1 MRLKVYEVL
10 YTKIDNMSYEKD
22 IYIRAFN
29 RSEVKQYFESF
40 DMFGQYKIKEI
51 NLKHIMTDEE
61 TRNFLFLKNIDL

>member
-10 YTKIDNMSYEKD
+10 YTKIDNMSYEGK

-40 DMFGQYKIKEI
+40 DMLGQYKIKEI
-51 NLKHIMTDEE
+51 NLKHIMNDEE
-61 TRNFLFLKNIDL
+61 TRNFLFLKNIEL